1 MVSTLIAPKMIDAIR
16 RSLPE
21 PLRRDFDA
29 DVRRTDM
36 SRLPGVLRLWRA
48 RGAARDDPERI
59 RRLESA
65 VQTDPDSGAVTWT
78 ADPRA

>member
-1 MVSTLIAPKMIDAIR
+1 MVSALIAPKMVDLIR

-29 DVRRTDM
+29 DVRRTDV
-36 SRLPGVLRLWRA
+36 SRLQGVLRFWRA
-48 RGAARDDPERI
+48 RGAARDDPDRI

-65 VQTDPDSGAVTWT
+65 VRTDPQSGAVTWT
-78 ADPRA
+78 ADPHA